1 MTLTMSW
8 LFVSVGLIWLF
19 QKLLMSRVDK
29 EWSEKKGKYPVSSNC
44 LGEIALLMSDM
55 TGRMASC

>member
-29 EWSEKKGKYPVSSNC
+29 EWSEKRVAIVWVK
-44 LGEIALLMSDM
+44 LL
-55 TGRMASC
+55 C